1 MPESPAVKVIID
13 TNLWISFLI
22 GKRLEKLRDLIVDST
37 IQPIFSKQSID
48 EIVLVTR
55 RPKLQKYFSTQKVD
69 ELIVFLK
76 NIGLFIDI
84 QSVVTICRD
93 PKDNYLLAL
102 VKDAKADFLTTGD
115 QDLLV
120 LKSFEGT
127 EIITYR
133 DFLTGL
139 NF

>member
-1 MPESPAVKVIID
+1 MFESPAVKVIID

-22 GKRLEKLRDLIVDST
+22 GKRLERLRDLIVDST

-76 NIGLFIDI
+76 NIGLFIDT
-84 QSVVTICRD
+84 QSVVTVCRD

-102 VKDAKADFLTTGD
+102 AKDAKADFLITGD

>member
-1 MPESPAVKVIID
+1 M
-13 TNLWISFLI
+13 
-22 GKRLEKLRDLIVDST
+22 
-37 IQPIFSKQSID
+37 
-48 EIVLVTR
+48 
-55 RPKLQKYFSTQKVD
+55 
-69 ELIVFLK
+69 FLK

>member
-55 RPKLQKYFSTQKVD
+55 WPKLQKYFSTQKVD